1 MIRHFTA
8 QDQGWA
14 LLWSVLCPAESQLA
28 AGNGALGPDVQP
40 TELAPL
46 PDGEWAL
53 ATRLTHPRAV
63 PEDPYH
69 ATVAPLYQTATFQQ
83 VG

>member
-1 MIRHFTA
+1 MIP
-8 QDQGWA
+8 GWPRA
-14 LLWSVLCPAESQLA
+14 AKGLS
-28 AGNGALGPDVQP
+28 AGNRASVPEVQP
-40 TELAPL
+40 TEVAPL
-46 PDGEWAL
+46 PGGDWAL

-83 VG
+83 VLISLDLAA